1 MTFAVPPTRSAAV
14 LKQLREEIVSGTLA
28 PGTAVK
34 DAEVAARFG
43 VSITPVREAV
53 SQLAVEGLISVAPNR
68 TRYVT
73 QVTRQ
78 GALELIDVMELL
90 ACAGV
95 ERGIDLLTEA
105 HLQQLRRVLK
115 AFDDA
120 LQRGDAT
127 SANAVGAEFS
137 TILISA
143 CGNRELQNH
152 VDLVVARTQRV
163 LALGAESELWRV
175 WLDGY
180 RDLLALLEAGDRLG
194 ATHRHRAIYRQF
206 RERVEDL
213 LSEPSRGD
221 AGADRRGGDSPPA
234 TT

>member
-1 MTFAVPPTRSAAV
+1 MTFAVPLTRSAAV
-14 LKQLREEIVSGTLA
+14 LKQLRQEIVSGTLP

-53 SQLAVEGLISVAPNR
+53 AQLAVEGLISVAPNR

-73 QVTRQ
+73 HVTRQ

-95 ERGIDLLTEA
+95 ERGIDLLTDA
-105 HLQQLRRVLK
+105 HMQELRRVQ
-115 AFDDA
+115 ADFEGA
-120 LQRGDAT
+120 LARGDVAA
-127 SANAVGAEFS
+127 ANTVGAAFS
-137 TILISA
+137 TVLISA

-180 RDLLALLEAGDRLG
+180 RELLALLEAGDRPG
-194 ATHRHRAIYRQF
+194 AARRYREIYRQF
-206 RERVEDL
+206 RARVASVLAESSSDDAA
-213 LSEPSRGD
+213 PDRGV
-221 AGADRRGGDSPPA
+221 PP
-234 TT
+234 